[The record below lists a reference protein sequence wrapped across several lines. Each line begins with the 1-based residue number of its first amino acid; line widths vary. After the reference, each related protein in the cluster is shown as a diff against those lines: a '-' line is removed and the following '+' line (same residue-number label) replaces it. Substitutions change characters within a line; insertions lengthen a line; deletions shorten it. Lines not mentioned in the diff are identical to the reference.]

1 MSIAKQTVPV
11 GGLTVHVYSHS
22 DVDPAT
28 PVTILFLLHGR
39 LGRAEGIEWVVH
51 STLQSVQERRTEA
64 SQGAQDLLIVTFD
77 QRNHGSRLVSE
88 LANEAWGKNAFNE
101 RHAIDM
107 YAIYSGT
114 SRDVS
119 YLIDFL
125 PAYLFP
131 SGERRIAQW
140 LVGGIS
146 LGGHASWLTLRTEPR
161 VKLGI
166 PIIGC
171 PDFLTMMGER
181 AVKNGLAA
189 GPPYFPDSLVAL
201 VQRDD
206 PASAPYASQG
216 AENPFLGK
224 KVLVL
229 SGADDKLVPWT
240 ASAEFVQE
248 LELGEGGVKKV
259 VVAPGVGHECTPE
272 MVKEMAQFVWEE
284 ALVA

>member
-1 MSIAKQTVPV
+1 MAINKQSPAV
-11 GGLTVHVYSHS
+11 GGLTVHVYSQS

-28 PVTILFLLHGR
+28 PVTVLVFLHGR
-39 LGRAEGIEWVVH
+39 LGRVEDIEWVAR
-51 STLQSVQERRTEA
+51 STLEDVQARRAAE
-64 SQGAQDLLIVTFD
+64 QGAQDLLIVTFD

-88 LANEAWGKNAFNE
+88 LANEAWAKKND
-101 RHAIDM
+101 RHAVDM

-131 SGERRIAQW
+131 SGERQIAQW

-161 VKLGI
+161 IKLGI

-171 PDFLTMMGER
+171 PDYLALMTDR
-181 AVKNGLAA
+181 AVKNGLST
-189 GPPYFPDSLVAL
+189 GPPYFPDALVAL
-201 VQRDD
+201 VKKDD
-206 PASAPYASQG
+206 PASAPYTSTG
-216 AENPFLGK
+216 AENPFLDK

-229 SGADDKLVPWT
+229 SGGDDKLVPWA
-240 ASAEFVQE
+240 ASQTFVDT
-248 LELGEGGVKKV
+248 LEVGPRGVKKV
-259 VVAPGVGHECTPE
+259 VVAPGVGHECTPD
-272 MVKEMAQFVWEE
+272 MVKEMAKFVWEE